1 MTGANGAGKTNLL
14 ESLHVGTQGFSP
26 RTRSDMQLI
35 RQGSTA
41 ARIELTGHRG
51 RVPATVSVSLS
62 ATEPKR
68 ARLDGAA
75 LRSAEQL
82 RGELATL
89 VFTPDRLVVVKGGPA
104 ARRAYV
110 DRSLGRLYPA
120 RAHVSLDYAAAVG
133 QRNAALRR
141 VALGLS
147 QRDVLAPW
155 TAQVA
160 DLGGMLTAARLDVIE
175 LLQPGFAERAGEL
188 GLEGVS
194 LGYDATPPTI
204 TLLEERLTRD
214 IERGST
220 GAGPHLDEISI
231 RSGDRD
237 LRTFGSQGE
246 QRLAVLALLL
256 AEAELIAARRR
267 IPPLLLLD
275 DALSELDESRRRILS
290 ERIGVVGQ
298 TIVTATGP
306 EALPLAP
313 AQLLRVTPGRITV
326 A

>member
-1 MTGANGAGKTNLL
+1 
-14 ESLHVGTQGFSP
+14 
-26 RTRSDMQLI
+26 MQLI
-35 RQGSTA
+35 RQGATA
-41 ARIELTGHRG
+41 GRVELTGRRG
-51 RVPATVSVSLS
+51 TVPVSVSVSLS

-104 ARRAYV
+104 ARRAYI
-110 DRSLGRLYPA
+110 DRSLGRLFPA
-120 RAHVSLDYAAAVG
+120 RAHISLDYAAAVG

-141 VALGLS
+141 VAMGIS
-147 QRDVLAPW
+147 ERDVLSPW

-160 DLGGMLTAARLDVIE
+160 DLGSMLTAARRDVID
-175 LLQPGFAERAGEL
+175 LLQPSFAERAGEL
-188 GLEGVS
+188 GLDDVS
-194 LGYDATPPTI
+194 LGYAATPPTI
-204 TLLEERLTRD
+204 TQLEERLNRD
-214 IERGST
+214 LERGTT
-220 GAGPHLDEISI
+220 GVGPHLDEISV
-231 RSGDRD
+231 RSGERD

-256 AEAELIAARRR
+256 AEAELIGERRR
-267 IPPLLLLD
+267 VPPLLLLD
-275 DALSELDESRRRILS
+275 DALSELDESRRRTLS
-290 ERIGVVGQ
+290 ERIGAMGQ
-298 TIVTATGP
+298 TIVTATGS

-313 AQLLRVTPGRITV
+313 AQLFHVTPGHVER